1 MEAIGQLAEFMS
13 DERSNDI
20 GQIVTRAGQRMMRF
34 IRARVGSDADAED
47 ILQDVWRQ
55 LVTAI
60 EDGPIEHVVSWLYT
74 TARNRIIDQYRKP
87 KMASLD
93 ALAAESESEDDAFE
107 LPESL
112 LHDAATPESENLR
125 ILFWEQLQVAL
136 AELPQEQRQ
145 VFVWHELEG
154 MSFQEIAAL
163 TGENLNTLLSRKRYA
178 VLHLRQRFQRLH
190 DEFLS

>member
-1 MEAIGQLAEFMS
+1 MEAIGQPAEFMS

-20 GQIVTRAGQRMMRF
+20 GQIVARAGQRMMRF

-60 EDGPIEHVVSWLYT
+60 EAGPIEHVLSWLYT
-74 TARNRIIDQYRKP
+74 AARNRIIDQYRKP

-93 ALAAESESEDDAFE
+93 ALAAESEAADDAFE

-112 LHDAATPESENLR
+112 LRDAATPESEELR
-125 ILFWEQLQVAL
+125 NLFWEQLQVAL
-136 AELPQEQRQ
+136 AESR
-145 VFVWHELEG
+145 EG
-154 MSFQEIAAL
+154 
-163 TGENLNTLLSRKRYA
+163 
-178 VLHLRQRFQRLH
+178 
-190 DEFLS
+190 

>member
-1 MEAIGQLAEFMS
+1 MEAMAQPAEFMS

-20 GQIVTRAGQRMMRF
+20 GQIVTRAGERVMGF
-34 IRARVGSDADAED
+34 IRARVGSQADAED

-55 LVTAI
+55 LITAL
-60 EDGPIEHVVSWLYT
+60 EDGPIEHVLSWLYT

-87 KMASLD
+87 KMASLE
-93 ALAAESESEDDAFE
+93 AMAAESELEDDAFE
-107 LPESL
+107 VPEFL
-112 LHDAATPESENLR
+112 LREASTPESENLR
-125 ILFWEQLQVAL
+125 NLFWEQLQAAL

-145 VFVWHELEG
+145 VFVWHELDG
-154 MSFQEIAAL
+154 LSFQQIAAL

>member
-1 MEAIGQLAEFMS
+1 MEAMAQPAEFMS
-13 DERSNDI
+13 DKRSNDI
-20 GQIVTRAGQRMMRF
+20 GQIVSRAGQRMMRF

-55 LVTAI
+55 LITAI
-60 EDGPIEHVVSWLYT
+60 DDGPIEHVVSWLYT

-87 KMASLD
+87 KMSSLD
-93 ALAAESESEDDAFE
+93 ALAAESGSEDDAFE

-112 LHDAATPESENLR
+112 LHEASTPESENLR
-125 ILFWEQLQVAL
+125 NLFWEQLQAAL

-154 MSFQEIAAL
+154 LSFQQIAAL

>member
-1 MEAIGQLAEFMS
+1 MEAMAQPAEFMS
-13 DERSNDI
+13 DKRSNDI
-20 GQIVTRAGQRMMRF
+20 GQIVTRAGRRMMRF
-34 IRARVGSDADAED
+34 IRARVGSHADAED

-55 LVTAI
+55 LITAI
-60 EDGPIEHVVSWLYT
+60 EDGPIEHVLSWLYT

-93 ALAAESESEDDAFE
+93 ALAAEFDHEDEGFE

-112 LHDAATPESENLR
+112 LRDAATPENDDLR
-125 ILFWEQLQVAL
+125 NLFWEQLQAAL
-136 AELPQEQRQ
+136 AELPKEQRQ

-154 MSFQEIAAL
+154 LSFQEIAAL

-178 VLHLRQRFQRLH
+178 VLHLRQRFQRLR
-190 DEFLS
+190 DEFLP